1 MLQSNRVLSFFQP
14 RERGDWS
21 QQELA
26 EFYRV
31 EDALTK
37 SGVGIST
44 DRGLTDEGEPWFV
57 FFRQDDEEVI
67 VHFARIGGEYVVASN
82 FTEAVFRGRNFQ
94 TLVRELLDSHPYV
107 LPKQHSSRSNV
118 FLHPATLLAALVV
131 TGYVKSSELNAT
143 ADDGSRPEKS
153 FGWFLNRHDLAATY
167 SAIVIASVWD
177 SLAIDSSVTKPSDDL
192 ASLDHAQPAHGEHGP
207 DIEQAVADDSLLQ
220 NVQAF
225 QGTDDRSVL
234 TAAALDLDGQDAVH
248 VVNEPAVAGLVAN
261 PSDLHPELSHYD
273 NAAVSSVHDAFRA
286 ENHLHS
292 KLADFGLQQGDGF
305 PIAGSEQVE
314 RTDTHNPVSSST
326 PSNPTPDH
334 PAPQQVSTAPTT
346 AIADSG
352 TTIAPVTSTSAAQQ
366 VSTAPT
372 TAIADS
378 GTTIAPVT
386 STSEPAAQH
395 VSTAPTTAI
404 ADSDTT
410 IAPVTSTSEPA
421 AQDDSTAPTTAI
433 ADSDTTIAPVTSTSE
448 PAAQHDSTAPTTAI
462 ADSDTTIAPV
472 TSTSEPAAQHDS
484 TAPTTAIAHS
494 DTTIAPVTSTS
505 EPAAQHDSTAPT
517 TAIAHSDT
525 TIAPVT
531 STSEPAAQHDS
542 TAPTTAIA
550 HSDTTIAPVT
560 STSEPAAQH
569 DSTAP
574 TTAIAHSGTTI
585 APVTSTSEPA
595 AQHDSTAPTTAI
607 AHSGTTIAPVAS
619 TSEPAAHLNQVTST
633 GGPAD
638 HVNYAAL
645 PGDVTALLGGV
656 TGNPLEL
663 SGPMQAF
670 AHQAQHN
677 LEASMSDGSTL
688 SIVGIDVHH
697 TAADL
702 A

>member
-1 MLQSNRVLSFFQP
+1 MLQSNQVLSFF
-14 RERGDWS
+14 RAGERGDWS
-21 QQELA
+21 QRELA

-44 DRGLTDEGEPWFV
+44 DRGLTDEGDPWFV
-57 FFRQDDEEVI
+57 FFRQDNEEVI

-82 FTEAVFRGRNFQ
+82 FTEAVLRGRNFE

-107 LPKQHSSRSNV
+107 LPKQHSSRSTV

-177 SLAIDSSVTKPSDDL
+177 SLATDTSVSKPSDDL
-192 ASLDHAQPAHGEHGP
+192 ASLDHAQPTHGEHGP

-225 QGTDDRSVL
+225 HGTDDRSVL

-248 VVNEPAVAGLVAN
+248 DVNEPAIAGLVAN
-261 PSDLHPELSHYD
+261 PSGLHPELSHHD
-273 NAAVSSVHDAFRA
+273 NAAASSVHDVFRA
-286 ENHLHS
+286 ENDLHS
-292 KLADFGLQQGDGF
+292 KLADFGPQQGDF
-305 PIAGSEQVE
+305 PIAASEQVE
-314 RTDTHNPVSSST
+314 RTVTHNPVSSSA

-346 AIADSG
+346 AIA
-352 TTIAPVTSTSAAQQ
+352 
-366 VSTAPT
+366 
-372 TAIADS
+372 
-378 GTTIAPVT
+378 
-386 STSEPAAQH
+386 H
-395 VSTAPTTAI
+395 
-404 ADSDTT
+404 
-410 IAPVTSTSEPA
+410 
-421 AQDDSTAPTTAI
+421 
-433 ADSDTTIAPVTSTSE
+433 
-448 PAAQHDSTAPTTAI
+448 
-462 ADSDTTIAPV
+462 SDTTIAPV

-517 TAIAHSDT
+517 TAIAQSDT

-607 AHSGTTIAPVAS
+607 AQSDTTIAPVTS
-619 TSEPAAHLNQVTST
+619 TGEPAAQVNQVTST

-638 HVNYAAL
+638 QVNYAAL
-645 PGDVTALLGGV
+645 PGDVTALLGG

-670 AHQAQHN
+670 DHQAQHD
-677 LEASMSDGSTL
+677 LEASMSDDSTL

-697 TAADL
+697 TATDL

>member
-1 MLQSNRVLSFFQP
+1 MYFPVWRSSGELGRVDYERFLLPSQFTIGQSTFMLQSNQVLSFF
-14 RERGDWS
+14 RASERGDWS
-21 QQELA
+21 QRELA

-37 SGVGIST
+37 SGVVIST

-57 FFRQDDEEVI
+57 FCRQDNEEVI

-107 LPKQHSSRSNV
+107 LPKQHSSRSTV

-177 SLAIDSSVTKPSDDL
+177 SLAIDSSVSKPSDDL

-207 DIEQAVADDSLLQ
+207 DIQQAVADDSLLQ

-225 QGTDDRSVL
+225 QGADDRSVL
-234 TAAALDLDGQDAVH
+234 TATALDLDGQDAVH
-248 VVNEPAVAGLVAN
+248 DVNGPAIAGLVAN
-261 PSDLHPELSHYD
+261 ASSLHSDSLHPEASHHD
-273 NAAVSSVHDAFRA
+273 NAAASSAHDVFRA
-286 ENHLHS
+286 ENLDS
-292 KLADFGLQQGDGF
+292 KLADFGPQQGDF
-305 PIAGSEQVE
+305 SIAAGEQAE
-314 RTDTHNPVSSST
+314 RTVTHNPVSSSA

-334 PAPQQVSTAPTT
+334 PAPQ
-346 AIADSG
+346 
-352 TTIAPVTSTSAAQQ
+352 
-366 VSTAPT
+366 
-372 TAIADS
+372 
-378 GTTIAPVT
+378 
-386 STSEPAAQH
+386 H
-395 VSTAPTTAI
+395 
-404 ADSDTT
+404 
-410 IAPVTSTSEPA
+410 
-421 AQDDSTAPTTAI
+421 DSTAPTTAI
-433 ADSDTTIAPVTSTSE
+433 AHSDTTIAPVTSTSE

-462 ADSDTTIAPV
+462 AHSDATIAPVASTSEPAAQHDSTAPTTAIAHSDATIAPVASTSEPAAQHDSTAPTTAIANSDATIAPVTSTSEPAAQHDSTAPTTAIANSDATIAPV

-517 TAIAHSDT
+517 TAIATSDA

-542 TAPTTAIA
+542 TAPTAIA

-560 STSEPAAQH
+560 ST
-569 DSTAP
+569 
-574 TTAIAHSGTTI
+574 
-585 APVTSTSEPA
+585 
-595 AQHDSTAPTTAI
+595 
-607 AHSGTTIAPVAS
+607 
-619 TSEPAAHLNQVTST
+619 
-633 GGPAD
+633 GGPAAE
-638 HVNYAAL
+638 VNYAAL
-645 PGDVTALLGGV
+645 PGDVTALLGDV
-656 TGNPLEL
+656 TALLGHVAANSLEL

-670 AHQAQHN
+670 AHQAQHD

-697 TAADL
+697 TATDL

>member
-1 MLQSNRVLSFFQP
+1 MIRSPIRSCSERANLGGRGTRGINTFDRLYFPVWGGLGELGRVDYERFLLPSQFTIGQSTFMLQSNQVLSFF
-14 RERGDWS
+14 RASERGDWS
-21 QQELA
+21 QRELA

-57 FFRQDDEEVI
+57 FCRQDNEEVI

-107 LPKQHSSRSNV
+107 LPKQHSSRSTV

-177 SLAIDSSVTKPSDDL
+177 SLAIDSSVSKPSDDL

-225 QGTDDRSVL
+225 QGADDRSVL

-248 VVNEPAVAGLVAN
+248 DVNGPAIAGLVAN
-261 PSDLHPELSHYD
+261 ASEYLHPESSHHD
-273 NAAVSSVHDAFRA
+273 NAAASSAHDVFRA
-286 ENHLHS
+286 ENLNS
-292 KLADFGLQQGDGF
+292 KLADFGPQQGDF
-305 PIAGSEQVE
+305 SIAASEQAE
-314 RTDTHNPVSSST
+314 RTVTHNPVSSSA

-334 PAPQQVSTAPTT
+334 PAPQ
-346 AIADSG
+346 
-352 TTIAPVTSTSAAQQ
+352 
-366 VSTAPT
+366 
-372 TAIADS
+372 
-378 GTTIAPVT
+378 
-386 STSEPAAQH
+386 H
-395 VSTAPTTAI
+395 
-404 ADSDTT
+404 
-410 IAPVTSTSEPA
+410 
-421 AQDDSTAPTTAI
+421 DSTAPTTAI
-433 ADSDTTIAPVTSTSE
+433 AHSDTTIAPVTSTSE

-462 ADSDTTIAPV
+462 AHSGTTTAPV

-517 TAIAHSDT
+517 TAIAHSDA

-550 HSDTTIAPVT
+550 AF
-560 STSEPAAQH
+560 
-569 DSTAP
+569 
-574 TTAIAHSGTTI
+574 GY
-585 APVTSTSEPA
+585 
-595 AQHDSTAPTTAI
+595 
-607 AHSGTTIAPVAS
+607 
-619 TSEPAAHLNQVTST
+619 
-633 GGPAD
+633 D
-638 HVNYAAL
+638 HRARHVDQRAGRSA
-645 PGDVTALLGGV
+645 
-656 TGNPLEL
+656 
-663 SGPMQAF
+663 
-670 AHQAQHN
+670 
-677 LEASMSDGSTL
+677 
-688 SIVGIDVHH
+688 
-697 TAADL
+697 
-702 A
+702 

>member
-1 MLQSNRVLSFFQP
+1 MLQSNQVLSFF
-14 RERGDWS
+14 RACERGDWS
-21 QQELA
+21 QRELA

-107 LPKQHSSRSNV
+107 LPKQHSSRSTV

-177 SLAIDSSVTKPSDDL
+177 SLAIDSSVSKPSDDL

-220 NVQAF
+220 NIQAF

-248 VVNEPAVAGLVAN
+248 DVNGPAIAGLVAN
-261 PSDLHPELSHYD
+261 ASGLHPESSHHD
-273 NAAVSSVHDAFRA
+273 NAAASSAHDVFRA
-286 ENHLHS
+286 ENLDS
-292 KLADFGLQQGDGF
+292 KLADFGPQQGDF
-305 PIAGSEQVE
+305 PIAASEQVE
-314 RTDTHNPVSSST
+314 RTVTHNPVSSSA

-334 PAPQQVSTAPTT
+334 PAPQHDSTAPTT
-346 AIADSG
+346 AIA
-352 TTIAPVTSTSAAQQ
+352 
-366 VSTAPT
+366 
-372 TAIADS
+372 
-378 GTTIAPVT
+378 
-386 STSEPAAQH
+386 H
-395 VSTAPTTAI
+395 
-404 ADSDTT
+404 SDTT
-410 IAPVTSTSEPA
+410 IAPVTSTG
-421 AQDDSTAPTTAI
+421 
-433 ADSDTTIAPVTSTSE
+433 
-448 PAAQHDSTAPTTAI
+448 
-462 ADSDTTIAPV
+462 
-472 TSTSEPAAQHDS
+472 EPAAQHDS

-560 STSEPAAQH
+560 STGEPAAQANQVTRPASRPLRRTQVTSTGEPADQAKHVTSTSEPADQANQVTSTNEPAAQH

-574 TTAIAHSGTTI
+574 TTAAIRTI
-585 APVTSTSEPA
+585 ARHVERAGRSGEP
-595 AQHDSTAPTTAI
+595 
-607 AHSGTTIAPVAS
+607 G
-619 TSEPAAHLNQVTST
+619 
-633 GGPAD
+633 
-638 HVNYAAL
+638 HVDQRAGRSA
-645 PGDVTALLGGV
+645 
-656 TGNPLEL
+656 
-663 SGPMQAF
+663 
-670 AHQAQHN
+670 
-677 LEASMSDGSTL
+677 
-688 SIVGIDVHH
+688 
-697 TAADL
+697 
-702 A
+702 